1 MAGSYILEGKAGELR
16 NHVNHQIEVTGRL
29 DSKSG
34 SNTQR
39 SGTTA
44 GSTESGTT
52 TGSTATSTGTSTPAM
67 SASGAHGTMD
77 AQHLQVESVRM
88 IAATC
93 AAR

>member
-39 SGTTA
+39 GGTTA
-44 GSTESGTT
+44 GSTASGTT
-52 TGSTATSTGTSTPAM
+52 TASTAPGTTTSTAGTSP
-67 SASGAHGTMD
+67 SGVPGAMD

-93 AAR
+93 SAR